1 MSIQKFLQA
10 YSLIII
16 LYTTASSLKQMFAEL
31 LFLRNSSQ
39 HEVVWRLC
47 AMQKTTHLYVHTRS
61 AAEQFHFATTF
72 TSSLRAKHMSKDVP
86 HVLHTRQVCVATT
99 S

>member
-1 MSIQKFLQA
+1 
-10 YSLIII
+10 
-16 LYTTASSLKQMFAEL
+16 
-31 LFLRNSSQ
+31 
-39 HEVVWRLC
+39 
-47 AMQKTTHLYVHTRS
+47 MQKTTHLYVHTRS
-61 AAEQFHFATTF
+61 VAEQFHFATTF